1 MKERTR
7 LHIFGAEMDLVTPD
21 AVFGF
26 IDQSLLAGRACIVA
40 NHNLHSLYLYQ
51 RDAKM
56 RRFFSEADLIE
67 IDSTP
72 VIAWARLLGL
82 PARRAH
88 RCTYLDFRDDFWRH
102 ACERGWRVYHVGGL
116 PITAP
121 LARAKILESYPN
133 ANLVTHHGYF
143 DFDGLENDALL
154 ADIAEKKPHIL
165 LVGMGMPR
173 QEQWI
178 IANRH
183 KLPVCAMLPVGCAF
197 DYEAGVAQTPPRW
210 AGHLGLE
217 WAFRLA
223 YEPKRLYERYLIEP
237 WFVIPYM
244 IHDLRRRLSPKAG
257 KPLLSLTRR

>member
-21 AVFGF
+21 EVFGF

-116 PITAP
+116 PNTAP

-183 KLPVCAMLPVGCAF
+183 KLPVLCCLSAVPLIMRPGSHRHHRVGPVIWGWNGPSVWLMSLNAF
-197 DYEAGVAQTPPRW
+197 MNGISSN
-210 AGHLGLE
+210 LGLL
-217 WAFRLA
+217 FR
-223 YEPKRLYERYLIEP
+223 I
-237 WFVIPYM
+237 
-244 IHDLRRRLSPKAG
+244 
-257 KPLLSLTRR
+257 